1 MSAVIYFWM
10 VLIIG
15 AGGCEDEILL
25 IPERVTESSSSTSQL
40 SNLLD
45 GSYSTYWVGNSAGVN
60 VYYYF
65 SSEVVV
71 KKIFVQR
78 HYNNAAYFF
87 VNDGK
92 RTVAYV
98 YFGPS
103 TEYYQGI
110 TVPLSNVRTDTVMF
124 YFWHSSKPFISRAE
138 VYGCYNTSTP
148 TTVPTSAPTELPTV
162 IPTISP
168 TLLPSTNEQ
177 TMPPS
182 IFPST
187 APTGSPSIFPT
198 TAPTESPSV
207 TKQSSYPSTVP
218 SSSPTE
224 LPSHSGQPSQT
235 PSISPSSSPTV
246 IYVDRS
252 FHFTFGEIEFLV
264 IVVVFLC
271 GVIFFIV
278 RRYRKVLQV
287 AENSHRA
294 QEREMHVVKNN
305 DIEEQIM
312 RMVAKNLM
320 TQKVDMGRSMYIE
333 GENCTNEY
341 GKLSDENVG
350 EEKNERAESR
360 VVSDQTVDF
369 RFALD
374 KVNSEL

>member
-1 MSAVIYFWM
+1 MSAVIYLLM

-15 AGGCEDEILL
+15 ASGCEDEILL
-25 IPERVTESSSSTSQL
+25 IPESVTDSSSSTSHV

-45 GSYSTYWVGNSAGVN
+45 GSHATYWQGNSAGVN

-65 SSEVVV
+65 SSEVIV

-78 HYNNAAYFF
+78 YNNYGTYFL
-87 VNDGK
+87 VNDDK
-92 RTVAYV
+92 RTVTFV

-110 TVPLSNVRTDTVMF
+110 TVPLRNIRTDTVMF
-124 YFWHSSKPFISRAE
+124 NFYHSSKPRISRAE
-138 VYGCYNTSTP
+138 VYGCYNTSIP

-162 IPTISP
+162 IPSISP
-168 TLLPSTNEQ
+168 TLPPSTNEQ
-177 TMPPS
+177 TTPPS

-187 APTGSPSIFPT
+187 APTRSPSIFPT
-198 TAPTESPSV
+198 ASPTESPSV
-207 TKQSSYPSTVP
+207 TKPSSYPSTVP
-218 SSSPTE
+218 SSAPTE
-224 LPSHSGQPSQT
+224 LPSHSGQPSQI

-246 IYVDRS
+246 VYADRS
-252 FHFTFGEIEFLV
+252 FHFTLGEIEFLV

-271 GVIFFIV
+271 GVIFFV
-278 RRYRKVLQV
+278 VQRYRKVLQV

-294 QEREMHVVKNN
+294 QEREMHVVKTN
-305 DIEEQIM
+305 DIEEQIV

-320 TQKVDMGRSMYIE
+320 TRKVDMVKSMYIE

-350 EEKNERAESR
+350 EEKNERAESQ

>member
-25 IPERVTESSSSTSQL
+25 IPESMTESSSSTYQL

-45 GSYSTYWVGNSAGVN
+45 GSYSTFWRGNSAGVY
-60 VYYYF
+60 VYYSF
-65 SSEVVV
+65 SNEVTV

-78 HYNNAAYFF
+78 YDSYVSNFHVY
-87 VNDGK
+87 DG
-92 RTVAYV
+92 RTIVSLAN
-98 YFGPS
+98 FGPS
-103 TEYYQGI
+103 TESYQSM
-110 TVPLSNVRTDTVMF
+110 TVPLSNVRTDTIRFHF
-124 YFWHSSKPFISRAE
+124 YYSPIPYISRAE
-138 VYGCYNTSTP
+138 VYGCYNTSSP

-162 IPTISP
+162 IPSMAPTLPPSTIDQTIS
-168 TLLPSTNEQ
+168 
-177 TMPPS
+177 PS
-182 IFPST
+182 IFPSI

-198 TAPTESPSV
+198 VAPTELPSV
-207 TKQSSYPSTVP
+207 TKQSSDPSTAP

-224 LPSHSGQPSQT
+224 PPSYSGQPSPI
-235 PSISPSSSPTV
+235 PSISPSPSPTV
-246 IYVDRS
+246 VYVDRS
-252 FHFTFGEIEFLV
+252 FHFTLGEIEFLV

-271 GVIFFIV
+271 GVIFFVV

-294 QEREMHVVKNN
+294 QEREMSIVKTD

-320 TQKVDMGRSMYIE
+320 TQKVHMGKSRYIE

-341 GKLSDENVG
+341 GKLSDENIG
-350 EEKNERAESR
+350 EEKNERAESQA
-360 VVSDQTVDF
+360 VSHQTVDF

-374 KVNSEL
+374 KVNSDL